1 MKKFVLAV
9 FIGIVL
15 GLNVYGIATSI
26 YNKYFVEEEVVD
38 VVPNVVEVIYVD

>member
-1 MKKFVLAV
+1 MRKFLLAV

-26 YNKYFVEEEVVD
+26 YNKYFVEEEVY
-38 VVPNVVEVIYVD
+38 VVPNVVEVIYVE